1 MESPDFYLTL
11 PSNASMNTHP
21 DNTLTHYITQ
31 RLNLSGQWECGLVEI
46 LYPHSWY
53 NVREQDA
60 SFGIGLRNT
69 DETEEITTT
78 RTRIEVGYYQGPQ
91 IFVKTINK
99 ALLRALPA
107 NVVRL
112 SYSVITHKMTLTMLS
127 NVVFLGDMNTTI
139 LGFRDNPLIGPN
151 DGTDIVREADS
162 VVDMSRGFESLY
174 VYTDVVEPR
183 VVGDSLVPLLRI
195 VPLNGRQGDT
205 VSKTYKRRST
215 YPYWSKSLVQSRLI
229 IRDDTGRPVP
239 FERGKVVVTLHFRRI
254 KSRLF

>member
-1 MESPDFYLTL
+1 M
-11 PSNASMNTHP
+11 
-21 DNTLTHYITQ
+21 
-31 RLNLSGQWECGLVEI
+31 EI

-53 NVREQDA
+53 NVREENAWFD
-60 SFGIGLRNT
+60 IGLRNT

-78 RTRIEVGYYQGPQ
+78 RTRIEAGYYQGPKTL
-91 IFVKTINK
+91 VKTINK
-99 ALLRALPA
+99 SLLRALPA

-162 VVDMSRGFESLY
+162 VVDMSRRFESLY
-174 VYTDVVEPR
+174 VYTNVVELR

-195 VPLNGRQGDT
+195 VPLSGRQGDT
-205 VSKTYKRRST
+205 VSKTFQKTQYVPALCKEFGT
-215 YPYWSKSLVQSRLI
+215 I
-229 IRDDTGRPVP
+229 EIDIRDDTGRPVP
-239 FERGKVVVTLHFRRI
+239 FERGKVVVTFHFRRI